1 VTEARKAGVLY
12 GGTSPEREVSLA
24 SGEAVASALEEAGL
38 GVARYDYGSPG
49 QQDHG
54 PVAARLHHAL
64 TAGALEGVDVVFIAL
79 HGGAG
84 EDGRVQGMLE
94 MAGVPYTGTGVLGSA
109 VSMDKWIS
117 KSLLRQAGLPV
128 PEGRLWP
135 AGRTPPDH
143 LVSGEWAGLLG
154 WPMVVKPPD
163 QGSTVGLSVVEGP
176 DGIAEAVA
184 KASAFGPRVLVEQ
197 FIAGREVTVAVLE
210 GKALPPIEIHP
221 EHGIYDY
228 ECKYT
233 PGMSSYTCPAELE
246 AEGTRRVQEIA
257 LAAFEVLG
265 HRDYSRLD
273 FRLGEDGVFYLLEG
287 NTAPGFTAT
296 SLVPKA
302 AAAAGIGFPEL
313 CARLVRDAAGR
324 DGAPL

>member
-1 VTEARKAGVLY
+1 MRTAGVLY
-12 GGTSPEREVSLA
+12 GGTSPEREVSLS
-24 SGEAVASALEEAGL
+24 SGEAVAAALEEAGL
-38 GVARYDYGSPG
+38 ETARYDHGAPG
-49 QQDHG
+49 QEEHG
-54 PVAARLHHAL
+54 TVAARLQWAL
-64 TAGALEGVDVVFIAL
+64 TDGPLLSAEVVFIAL

-109 VSMDKWIS
+109 VSMDKWVS
-117 KSLLRQAGLPV
+117 KNLMRQAGLPV
-128 PEGRLWP
+128 PEGRLWSSGEP
-135 AGRTPPDH
+135 PPDH
-143 LVSGEWAGLLG
+143 LVTGEWAGLLG
-154 WPMVVKPPD
+154 WPMVVKPSA
-163 QGSTVGLSVVEGP
+163 QGSTVGLSVVDGPEGM
-176 DGIAEAVA
+176 AEAVEE
-184 KASAFGPRVLVEQ
+184 ASAYGPRVLVER
-197 FIAGREVTVAVLE
+197 FVRGREVTVAVLE
-210 GKALPPIEIHP
+210 GRALPPIEIHP

-233 PGMSSYTCPAELE
+233 PGMSSYTCPAVLE
-246 AEGTRRVQEIA
+246 PEGTRRVQEIA

-302 AAAAGIGFPEL
+302 AAAAGIGFPGL
-313 CARLVRDAAGR
+313 CERLVRAAAGR

>member
-1 VTEARKAGVLY
+1 MKDVRTAGVLY
-12 GGTSPEREVSLA
+12 GGTSPERDVSLS
-24 SGEAVASALEEAGL
+24 SGGAVASALEEAGL
-38 GVARYDYGSPG
+38 EVVRYDYGADG
-49 QQDHG
+49 QPEHG
-54 PVAARLHHAL
+54 TVAARLLRAL
-64 TAGALEGVDVVFIAL
+64 TEGPLAPAEVVFIAL

-109 VSMDKWIS
+109 VSMDKWVS
-117 KSLLRQAGLPV
+117 KNLLRQADLPV
-128 PEGRLWP
+128 PEGRLWT
-135 AGRTPPDH
+135 AADPPPEH
-143 LVSGEWAGLLG
+143 LVTGEWEGLMG
-154 WPMVVKPPD
+154 WPMVVKPSD
-163 QGSTVGLSVVEGP
+163 QGSTVGLSIVEEP
-176 DGIAEAVA
+176 KEMAPAVE
-184 KASAFGPRVLVEQ
+184 KAAAYGHRVLVER
-197 FIAGREVTVAVLE
+197 FIQGREITVAVLE
-210 GKALPPIEIHP
+210 GRALPPIEIHP

-233 PGMSSYTCPAELE
+233 PGMSSYTCPAALE
-246 AEGTRRVQEIA
+246 PEQSRRVQEIA
-257 LAAFEVLG
+257 LAAFEVLD

-313 CARLVRDAAGR
+313 CARLVQAAAGR